1 MNNKNSNT
9 TIVVLIVVLVLTV
22 LTLFGVIVWGIATHL
37 GSLTDV
43 LHNASNHKAEE
54 ETTVSVAPDVTN
66 ATIEEVVTEEAPADV
81 ADALNFLAVNLGG
94 MEASGETP
102 DMTLQ
107 EARDLIR
114 DAADQAA
121 GGNASLYAYLTGLLY
136 WQGYGD
142 GSAEEGRKIACG
154 YFKQAAEGGLSD
166 AMLIYARVSFLGE
179 LEPAQRNVRDEEKEP
194 GNAYLRYQEYQNFEE
209 ARRYFTAL
217 LAADDS
223 FGVPEEVKAE
233 SAYTLG
239 CIFLYGMCVDQDGK
253 VAAKYFEQAAELG
266 YGGTET
272 ALDMAGKVGGDGEKE
287 DIVGGEAKYSVI
299 SFPGEDMQQVYASV
313 KTALEK
319 ADNTAAELNAEL
331 TDLLQAP
338 TEPAGNETLYGLH
351 DWLFYQSVTDG
362 KSVRDYLR
370 EDYMSEAEKKE
381 ILNNLNAN
389 AKTVREKN
397 PDAKLAI
404 VIIPNKEIVYS
415 EYMPAYL
422 QPANEK
428 TRAEDLIEYLE
439 KNGCEAELIYTK
451 EEMLKYKADQQ
462 LYYRTDTHCNMK
474 GAYVTLSA
482 IMKLF
487 GKDLDLNTAV
497 FNSNQELYAGD
508 LASEGK
514 LKRTARYQTDF
525 VYNLLPGEIPE
536 EQKVDEGS
544 VLIIGDSFSTFLDMM
559 GIHFFM
565 DDSSRFMCPM
575 VNAYDYSYNLAME
588 YLYPNRDVD
597 YVVWECAERHLTRL
611 KGTQ

>member
-9 TIVVLIVVLVLTV
+9 TIVVLVVALVLVV
-22 LTLFGVIVWGIATHL
+22 LTLFGVIVWGIVTHM
-37 GSLTDV
+37 GNLTDV
-43 LHNASNHKAEE
+43 LHHPPGKTEE
-54 ETTVSVAPDVTN
+54 ETAATVAPDVVTGTVE
-66 ATIEEVVTEEAPADV
+66 AVITEEAPADV
-81 ADALNFLAVNLGG
+81 ADALNFLAVTLGG
-94 MEASGETP
+94 AEVSGEVP
-102 DMTLQ
+102 EMTLQ

-114 DAADQAA
+114 GAADK
-121 GGNASLYAYLTGLLY
+121 GDGSASLYAYLTGLMY

-142 GSAEEGRKIACG
+142 GPAEADRKTACK

-166 AMLIYARVSFLGE
+166 AMLLYARVSFLGE
-179 LEPAQRNVRDEEKEP
+179 LEPSLRNVRDEAKEG
-194 GNAYLRYQEYQNFEE
+194 GNLFLEYQEYQNFEE
-209 ARRYFTAL
+209 ARRYYTAL

-223 FGVPEEVKAE
+223 FGVSEEVKAE
-233 SAYTLG
+233 SAYVLG
-239 CIFLYGMCVDQDGK
+239 CEFLYGMCVDQDDK
-253 VAAKYFEQAAELG
+253 VAAKYFETAAEYG

-272 ALDMAGKVGGDGEKE
+272 ALDLAGKVGGDGEKE

-299 SFPGEDMQQVYASV
+299 TFPKEDMQQVYTSI

-319 ADNTAAELNAEL
+319 DNTTATELNAEL
-331 TDLLQAP
+331 TELLTAP

-370 EDYMSEAEKKE
+370 EDYMSDAEKKE

-389 AKTVREKN
+389 AALVREKN
-397 PDAKLAI
+397 PDAKLAV

-439 KNGCEAELIYTK
+439 ANGCEAELIYTK
-451 EEMLKYKADQQ
+451 EDMLKYKDDQQ

-487 GKDLDLNTAV
+487 GKDLDLNTAI

-525 VYNLLPGEIPE
+525 VYNLLPGEIPD
-536 EQKVDEGS
+536 EQKLDEGS

-559 GIHFFM
+559 GIHFFR
-565 DDSSRFMCPM
+565 DDTTRFMCPM

-588 YLYPNRDVD
+588 YLLPNRNAD

>member
-9 TIVVLIVVLVLTV
+9 TIVVLTVALVIVVLALV
-22 LTLFGVIVWGIATHL
+22 GAIVWGLASHM
-37 GSLTDV
+37 GKLTDV
-43 LHNASNHKAEE
+43 FHSGTDKT
-54 ETTVSVAPDVTN
+54 ETEAVSGSVEPDVISGTV
-66 ATIEEVVTEEAPADV
+66 EEVITEEAPADV
-81 ADALNFLAVNLGG
+81 ADALKFLSVTIGG
-94 MEASGETP
+94 QEAAGNMPEL
-102 DMTLQ
+102 TLQ

-114 DAADQAA
+114 AAADQADN
-121 GGNASLYAYLTGLLY
+121 GNASLYAYLTGLMY

-142 GSAEEGRKIACG
+142 GPAENDRKLACG

-166 AMLIYARVSFLGE
+166 AMLVYARVYFLGE
-179 LEPAQRNVRDEEKEP
+179 LEPAQRNVRDEAKEP
-194 GNAYLRYQEYQNFEE
+194 GNAYLGYQVFQNFEE
-209 ARRYFTAL
+209 ARRYYTAL

-223 FGVPEEVKAE
+223 FGVSDEVKAE
-233 SAYTLG
+233 SSYALG
-239 CIFLYGMCVDQDGK
+239 CMFLYGMCVDQDGK
-253 VAAKYFEQAAELG
+253 VAAKYFEQAAEYG
-266 YGGTET
+266 YGGTEA
-272 ALDMAGKVGGDGEKE
+272 ALDLAGKTDGDGEKE
-287 DIVGGEAKYSVI
+287 EIVGGEAKYAVI
-299 SFPGEDMQQVYASV
+299 SFPGEEMQQVYASV
-313 KTALEK
+313 KSALEK
-319 ADNTAAELNAEL
+319 GDNTSAELNAEL
-331 TDLLQAP
+331 TELLQAP

-370 EDYMSEAEKKE
+370 EDYMSDSEKKA
-381 ILNNLNAN
+381 ILDNLNAN
-389 AKTVREKN
+389 AALVREKD

-422 QPANEK
+422 QVANEK
-428 TRAEDLIEYLE
+428 TRAEDLIAYLE
-439 KNGCEAELIYTK
+439 ENGCEAELIYTK
-451 EEMLKYKADQQ
+451 EDMLKYKADQQ

-482 IMKLF
+482 IMRLF
-487 GKDLDLNTAV
+487 GKELDLNTAV

-525 VYNLLPGEIPE
+525 VYNLLPGEIPD
-536 EQKVDEGS
+536 EQKLDQGS

-559 GIHFFM
+559 GIHFFR
-565 DDSSRFMCPM
+565 DDTSRFMCPM

-611 KGTQ
+611 KGTP

>member
-9 TIVVLIVVLVLTV
+9 TIVVLIVVLVLTL
-22 LTLFGVIVWGIATHL
+22 LTLFGVIVWGIASHL
-37 GSLTDV
+37 GTLTDV
-43 LHNASNHKAEE
+43 FHHAASHKAEE
-54 ETTVSVAPDVTN
+54 ETQVSVADDITTETVAEVTM
-66 ATIEEVVTEEAPADV
+66 EETPADV
-81 ADALNFLAVNLGG
+81 ADALNFLAVKLGG
-94 MEASGETP
+94 MEASGEVP
-102 DMTLQ
+102 EMTLQ

-114 DAADQAA
+114 DAADKKSD
-121 GGNASLYAYLTGLLY
+121 GSESLCAYLTGLLY

-142 GSAEEGRKIACG
+142 VSSEEGRKIACG
-154 YFKQAAEGGLSD
+154 YFKKAAEGGLSD

-179 LEPAQRNVRDEEKEP
+179 MEPAQRNVRDEAWEG
-194 GNAYLRYQEYQNFEE
+194 GNAYLSYQEYQNYEE
-209 ARRYFTAL
+209 ARKYFTGL
-217 LAADDS
+217 LVANES
-223 FGVPEEVKAE
+223 FGVSDEVKAE

-239 CIFLYGMCVDQDGK
+239 CMFLYGMCVDQDGK
-253 VAAKYFEQAAELG
+253 VAAKYFEQAAEYG
-266 YGGTET
+266 FGGTET
-272 ALDMAGKVGGDGEKE
+272 AIAVAGAVDGDGEKE

-299 SFPGEDMQQVYASV
+299 NFPEEDMQQAYASV

-319 ADNTAAELNAEL
+319 DNNTSAELMAEL
-331 TDLLQAP
+331 TDLVQAP

-351 DWLFYQSVTDG
+351 DWLFYQSITDG

-370 EDYMSEAEKKE
+370 KDYMSDTEKKA
-381 ILNNLNAN
+381 ILDNLNAN
-389 AKTVREKN
+389 VDMIREKN
-397 PDAKLAI
+397 PDANLAV
-404 VIIPNKEIVYS
+404 VIIPNKEIVYE
-415 EYMPAYL
+415 EYMPEYL
-422 QPANEK
+422 APANKK

-439 KNGCEAELIYTK
+439 ANGCKAELIYTK
-451 EEMLKYKADQQ
+451 DAMMEYKQEHQ

-508 LASEGK
+508 LASGGK
-514 LKRTARYQTDF
+514 LQRTARFQTDF
-525 VYNLLPGEIPE
+525 VYNLLPGEIPD

-559 GIHFFM
+559 GIHFFR
-565 DDSSRFMCPM
+565 DDTSRFMCPM

-588 YLYPNRDVD
+588 YLLPNRNVD